1 MNNDETEMS
10 DVEAVFF
17 FSSRR
22 RHTRCSRDWS
32 SDVCSSDLFT
42 AAVDP
47 GVDLLAHAL
56 FLGGVKPVVKRAPK
70 QGMLEGRNGCADDSD
85 SLLVSARYQP
95 TIAG

>member
-1 MNNDETEMS
+1 LRPVARVTHGL
-10 DVEAVFF
+10 VEIDH
-17 FSSRR
+17 SIE
-22 RHTRCSRDWS
+22 
-32 SDVCSSDLFT
+32 FT